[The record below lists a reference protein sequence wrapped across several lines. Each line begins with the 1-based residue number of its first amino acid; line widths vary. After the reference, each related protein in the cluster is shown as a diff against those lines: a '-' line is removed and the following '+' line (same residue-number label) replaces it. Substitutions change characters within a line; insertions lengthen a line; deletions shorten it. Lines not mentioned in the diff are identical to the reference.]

1 MCTVR
6 NKTSILIYYIS
17 FRHKLSSVMDYK
29 AQSTAEWVGNETVV
43 QMNWEIIALTRA
55 AKYIFLVFALCFCL
69 RRSTIS

>member
-1 MCTVR
+1 
-6 NKTSILIYYIS
+6 
-17 FRHKLSSVMDYK
+17 MDYK